1 MTTSTMVESTEP
13 SLVISDISASTS
25 ASGSARSTAADFSFP
40 MLSSST
46 AAFWAPLRLAIHEPP
61 LGRGLRGGRSVRSF
75 RQVVPSGRAPVGQ
88 PAAQQPGDLL
98 RLALDQL
105 ADLLLDGHA
114 LLVLGGQL

>member
-25 ASGSARSTAADFSFP
+25 ASGRARRTAADFSFP

-46 AAFWAPLRLAIHEPP
+46 AAFWAPLRLAIDDLR
-61 LGRGLRGGRSVRSF
+61 LGSAR
-75 RQVVPSGRAPVGQ
+75 PPVGQ
-88 PAAQQPGDLL
+88 PAAEQSSHLL
-98 RLALDQL
+98 RLTLDQL

-114 LLVLGGQL
+114 LLVLRGQ